1 MKYTVIGAG
10 AMGLRYGILLQEHTN
25 AHVDFIDAWA
35 PHIDKIREQG
45 GVYVS
50 RDHENRRLIP
60 INLYTPEEYDGDPDV
75 WIIFMKQMQ
84 LEDML
89 KRCAH
94 LFKDHQVAFSAMNG
108 WGHFEKIAQYFSED
122 RIYGGTA
129 LVATVLN
136 GPGDVDF
143 IGKSGAGTMHMC
155 AMTNKV
161 TDIEKAMFADFQQA
175 NLNPEISDDFKGMC
189 MAKIVFNS
197 VVNTLCTMYQITM
210 GQFIS
215 YPGARDMAM
224 QLINEAYD
232 ACERAGIK
240 LINTRAEELESVD
253 YVSRTGNPLHYP
265 SMYQDMSRG
274 RKTEVDYIN
283 GYIAKLGR
291 EHDYVCRTHEFL
303 THGVHLAELAFQY
316 HHQNDAAQSR
326 QTAAA
331 ATQSRKDEELAA

>member
-1 MKYTVIGAG
+1 MRYTVIGAG
-10 AMGLRYGILLQEHTN
+10 AMGLRYGILLQEHTD
-25 AHVDFIDAWA
+25 AHVDFIDTWQ

-84 LEDML
+84 LEEML

-94 LFKDHQVAFSAMNG
+94 LFKNHQVAFSAMNG

-161 TDIEKAMFADFQQA
+161 TDIEQAIFADFQKA

-283 GYIAKLGR
+283 GYIAKIGR
-291 EHDYVCRTHEFL
+291 ENDYVCRTHEFL

-316 HHQNDAAQSR
+316 HHQNA
-326 QTAAA
+326 
-331 ATQSRKDEELAA
+331 

>member
-10 AMGLRYGILLQEHTN
+10 AMGLRYGILLQEHTD

-60 INLYTPEEYDGDPDV
+60 INLYTPEEYEGDPDV

-84 LEDML
+84 LEEML
-89 KRCAH
+89 ERCAH

-108 WGHFEKIAQYFSED
+108 WGHFEKIAKYFPED

-155 AMTNKV
+155 AMTNEV
-161 TDIEKAMFADFQQA
+161 TDIEKAIFADFQQA

-215 YPGARDMAM
+215 YPGAREMAM

-232 ACERAGIK
+232 ACDRAGIK

-274 RKTEVDYIN
+274 RKTEVDFIN
-283 GYIAKLGR
+283 GYIARLGR
-291 EHDYVCRTHEFL
+291 ENDYVCRTHEFL

-316 HHQNDAAQSR
+316 HHQ
-326 QTAAA
+326 
-331 ATQSRKDEELAA
+331 K

>member
-1 MKYTVIGAG
+1 MRYTVIGAG
-10 AMGLRYGILLQEHTN
+10 AMGLRYGILLQEHTD

-108 WGHFEKIAQYFSED
+108 WGHFEKISQYFSED

-155 AMTNKV
+155 AMTNEV
-161 TDIEKAMFADFQQA
+161 TDIEKAIFADFQKA

-283 GYIAKLGR
+283 GYIARIGR

-316 HHQNDAAQSR
+316 HHQNDA
-326 QTAAA
+326 
-331 ATQSRKDEELAA
+331 K

>member
-10 AMGLRYGILLQEHTN
+10 AMGLRYGILLQEHTD
-25 AHVDFIDAWA
+25 AHVDFIDTWQ

-60 INLYTPEEYDGDPDV
+60 INLYTPEEYEGDPDV

-84 LEDML
+84 LEEMMG
-89 KRCAH
+89 RCAH

-108 WGHFEKIAQYFSED
+108 WGHFEKIAQYFPED

-155 AMTNKV
+155 AMTNEV
-161 TDIEKAMFADFQQA
+161 TDIEQAIFADFQQA
-175 NLNPEISDDFKGMC
+175 NLNPEIADDFKGMC

-232 ACERAGIK
+232 ACDRAGIK

-291 EHDYVCRTHEFL
+291 ENDYVCRTHEFL

-316 HHQNDAAQSR
+316 HHQG
-326 QTAAA
+326 
-331 ATQSRKDEELAA
+331 E

>member
-1 MKYTVIGAG
+1 MRYTVIGAG
-10 AMGLRYGILLQEHTN
+10 AMGLRYGILLQEHTD

-155 AMTNKV
+155 AMTNEV
-161 TDIEKAMFADFQQA
+161 TDIEKAIFADFQKA

-283 GYIAKLGR
+283 GYIARIGR

-316 HHQNDAAQSR
+316 HHQNDA
-326 QTAAA
+326 
-331 ATQSRKDEELAA
+331 K